1 MNDIVKQRIDSRSLL
16 NGLLL
21 MGIGTLFLFDRL
33 HIADFG
39 DLFRMYWPMIIIL
52 FGVSYLFRREC
63 LWTGL
68 WFMAIGVWF
77 QVVRLHLF
85 GLTWR
90 NSWPL
95 LLIVMGGGIMLRAM
109 TDAAA
114 PAPKEERRE
123 R

>member
-1 MNDIVKQRIDSRSLL
+1 MNDIRRRVDSRSLL

-21 MGIGTLFLFDRL
+21 IGIGTLFLFDRL

-39 DLFRMYWPMIIIL
+39 DLIRMYWPMIIIL
-52 FGVSYLFRREC
+52 FGVSHLLRRDG

-68 WFMAIGVWF
+68 WMIAVGAWL
-77 QVVRLHLF
+77 QVAHLHLF
-85 GLTWR
+85 GLTWS

-95 LLIVMGGGIMLRAM
+95 LLIVLGGGITLRAM
-109 TDAAA
+109 FDRPA
-114 PAPKEERRE
+114 PAPKEEQRE

>member
-1 MNDIVKQRIDSRSLL
+1 MNDIKRRVDSGSLL

-33 HIADFG
+33 RIADFG
-39 DLFRMYWPMIIIL
+39 DLFRMYWPMIILL
-52 FGVSYLFRREC
+52 FGVSHLFRRDG

-68 WFMAIGVWF
+68 WMIALGAWF
-77 QVVRLHLF
+77 QVAHLHLF

-95 LLIVMGGGIMLRAM
+95 LLIVMGGGIILRAM
-109 TDAAA
+109 TDATA